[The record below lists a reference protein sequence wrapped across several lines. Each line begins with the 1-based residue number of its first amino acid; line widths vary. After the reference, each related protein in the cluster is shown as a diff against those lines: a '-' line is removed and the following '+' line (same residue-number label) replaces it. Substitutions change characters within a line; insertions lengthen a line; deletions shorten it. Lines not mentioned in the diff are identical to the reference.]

1 MNSKVLHNATKQNYG
16 NRTSDCSFHDC
27 SKIGPSNI
35 HFVYADA
42 NCEKAGVGDP
52 NCAGNNK
59 GNVKQCSGPFLEGPK
74 EPVRTCDSANS
85 GNTEK
90 DNDGDGFADC
100 KDRGSN

>member
-42 NCEKAGVGDP
+42 NCERQGLVILIVQEIT
-52 NCAGNNK
+52 K
-59 GNVKQCSGPFLEGPK
+59 GTL
-74 EPVRTCDSANS
+74 NS
-85 GNTEK
+85 VV
-90 DNDGDGFADC
+90 DL
-100 KDRGSN
+100 S

>member
-1 MNSKVLHNATKQNYG
+1 MGIILATVVSMIVA
-16 NRTSDCSFHDC
+16 TL
-27 SKIGPSNI
+27 IGPSNI

-42 NCEKAGVGDP
+42 NCEKSGIGDP
-52 NCAGNNK
+52 SPTGNNK
-59 GNVKQCSGPFLEGPK
+59 GNVKQCSGPFQEDPK

-90 DNDGDGFADC
+90 DNDGDGLVGC